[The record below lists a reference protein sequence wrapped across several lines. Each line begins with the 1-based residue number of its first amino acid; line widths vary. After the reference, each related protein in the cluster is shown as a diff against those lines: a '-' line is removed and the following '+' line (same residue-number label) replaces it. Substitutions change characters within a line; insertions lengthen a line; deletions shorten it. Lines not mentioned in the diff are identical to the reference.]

1 MASCPQRKFRFSSST
16 WSCPPASWPLAS
28 SGYPSSAR
36 TRNALALG
44 GPPLPSSPP
53 PRIPVPDGAPAP
65 ASVPNPPARYN
76 VFKIHWLMAALAFT
90 KSVSLLLH
98 SVSAWVWSREVRL
111 GPRGQGSS
119 AEQLLARAAPRVHPC
134 VPLSYCCGQLST
146 HCVRLPVLGSRCDCP
161 PDQLSLSNHRL

>member
-16 WSCPPASWPLAS
+16 WSCLPASWPLAS
-28 SGYPSSAR
+28 SGCPSSAR

-53 PRIPVPDGAPAP
+53 PIPVPDGAPAP

-119 AEQLLARAAPRVHPC
+119 AEQPAPHVSADASPGRSARPPLCPSVLLLWPAVHPLRPSAC
-134 VPLSYCCGQLST
+134 PWVPL
-146 HCVRLPVLGSRCDCP
+146 
-161 PDQLSLSNHRL
+161 